1 MAVTHKGAIS
11 FGLVHIPVALYTA
24 TQDNDIRFNQL
35 CKEDHSRIRYKK
47 VCAHCGKEVRNED
60 IVKGF
65 EYEKD
70 KFVVMTDED
79 FESAKT
85 EKDRSIHILHFT
97 DLAQIR
103 PIYYEKT
110 YHVAPEAGG
119 DKAYELLRQA
129 MKEEGK
135 VAVAK
140 SVIGAKEKLIAI
152 IPTDEGMLLET
163 LYFADE
169 IKALPKAAARTEP
182 KPAELEMA
190 KTLVGTMSRPFE
202 PELYQ
207 DEYQK
212 RLREIIEK
220 KISGQEIA
228 APAGRQE
235 DNVID
240 IMEALRASIEQSKKG
255 EGGKAKAKEKKAGKK
270 APKGA

>member
-85 EKDRSIHILHFT
+85 EKDRSIQILHFT
-97 DLAQIR
+97 DLAEIR

-119 DKAYELLRQA
+119 DKAFELLRTA

-140 SVIGAKEKLIAI
+140 SVIGTKEKLIAI

-228 APAGRQE
+228 VPAGRQE

-255 EGGKAKAKEKKAGKK
+255 ENGKAKEKGKKAGKK